1 MQSEEQRLID
11 GLFTRLQQAETQS
24 APRDADAEARIVHH
38 LQQQP
43 QAPYYMA
50 QTILIQEAAIKQL
63 NQRLQ
68 ALEGQLAQR
77 EQEASHKPESGGFLA
92 GRATARLAARV
103 LWAAPCKLPLASQA
117 AC

>member
-43 QAPYYMA
+43 QAPVLYGA
-50 QTILIQEAAIKQL
+50 
-63 NQRLQ
+63 ND
-68 ALEGQLAQR
+68 
-77 EQEASHKPESGGFLA
+77 PDSGS
-92 GRATARLAARV
+92 RH
-103 LWAAPCKLPLASQA
+103 
-117 AC
+117 